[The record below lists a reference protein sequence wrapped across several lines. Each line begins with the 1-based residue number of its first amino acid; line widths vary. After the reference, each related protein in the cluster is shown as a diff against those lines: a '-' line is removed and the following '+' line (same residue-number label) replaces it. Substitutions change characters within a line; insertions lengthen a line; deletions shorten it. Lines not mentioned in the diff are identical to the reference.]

1 MSIELNKYEQ
11 SKLNHA
17 KRLEEAKK
25 EFEERLAKEM
35 ADKII
40 NNKKLKKRSKINKA
54 KNKAKE
60 QASNILKA
68 IDNGFQF

>member
-1 MSIELNKYEQ
+1 
-11 SKLNHA
+11 
-17 KRLEEAKK
+17 
-25 EFEERLAKEM
+25 M

>member
-1 MSIELNKYEQ
+1 MDTTLTKYEQ

-35 ADKII
+35 AEKII
-40 NNKKLKKRSKINKA
+40 NNKKLKKRSKIKKA